1 MESQTKSDRCSTA
14 MPGHSLST
22 CGRHNASDLPFLFH
36 QLATTRA
43 VRRAAASQNP
53 KVRQNISSDMF
64 DMLNTAGM
72 RTALHQRSR
81 AEVPKA
87 FQGSQGSSSLG
98 LIDESGVESDESF
111 ERRLE
116 QLMFLTELPMPVVP
130 LFHPRQAEPRV
141 GARCMSSYIQRP
153 TG

>member
-1 MESQTKSDRCSTA
+1 MESQTKPDRSSTA

-43 VRRAAASQNP
+43 VRRAAASKNP

-87 FQGSQGSSSLG
+87 FQGSKLSSLG
-98 LIDESGVESDESF
+98 LIDESGVESNESF

-116 QLMFLTELPMPVVP
+116 QLTFLTELPMPVVP
-130 LFHPRQAEPRV
+130 LFHPRQAEPRI
-141 GARCMSSYIQRP
+141 GAMCMSSYIQRP